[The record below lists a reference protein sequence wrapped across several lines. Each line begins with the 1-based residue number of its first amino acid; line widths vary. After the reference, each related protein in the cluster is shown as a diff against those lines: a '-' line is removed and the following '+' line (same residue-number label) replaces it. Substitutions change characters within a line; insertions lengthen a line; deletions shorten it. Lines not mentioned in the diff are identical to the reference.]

1 MSWLK
6 NNVHV
11 IFVHYIRTSNLT
23 IITKVKCDEKAC
35 ISISNRPTACLKHL
49 KSFWHFY
56 KTIISNFQSLSTFE
70 KIQNTPFLVFT
81 LVQFFPILNNNNSSP
96 ATAVKF
102 AKSRLL
108 GSIPSCTSQTSLPR
122 PDMYIH
128 ITSRSTYHAESY
140 SWSD

>member
-1 MSWLK
+1 MKKQMYFDIQPSNCLPKTSKIILTFLQNYHLIFNLCQLLK
-6 NNVHV
+6 K
-11 IFVHYIRTSNLT
+11 F
-23 IITKVKCDEKAC
+23 
-35 ISISNRPTACLKHL
+35 
-49 KSFWHFY
+49 
-56 KTIISNFQSLSTFE
+56 
-70 KIQNTPFLVFT
+70 KIHPFLVFT

-102 AKSRLL
+102 AKSHLL
-108 GSIPSCTSQTSLPR
+108 GSIPSCTPQTSLPR